1 MSSDV
6 WMMPQINPGSLW
18 FHPCRLTSVNFNY
31 LCVVCLQ
38 EEASEEAK
46 LLPHKHDIISVLGVG
61 GHWVT
66 SHKDLQVSQ
75 RWKNKSSLTFNQQIF
90 HQSLSVFVFPK
101 LDPPDCRLLH
111 LKSASLTFLNPEVW
125 TASSSQQGRYLRILN
140 SQCVISNKRTWS
152 RTHTFSVL
160 NCLFQIF
167 WRTSW
172 TRCQRESSG
181 NSNTQWGCRVGHIN
195 TPLGNAYPVIPSSS
209 TCWYVP
215 DEYITLNKTSV

>member
-1 MSSDV
+1 MSSGV
-6 WMMPQINPGSLW
+6 WMRPQISPGSLG
-18 FHPCRLTSVNFNY
+18 FHPCWLKLNIGTFHHFCAVH
-31 LCVVCLQ
+31 LH

-75 RWKNKSSLTFNQQIF
+75 SEVEKKTSLTFNQQFF
-90 HQSLSVFVFPK
+90 HQSFSSFFVFPQ

-140 SQCVISNKRTWS
+140 SQCVTSNKRTWS
-152 RTHTFSVL
+152 GTHTLSVL

-172 TRCQRESSG
+172 TRCQLESSG
-181 NSNTQWGCRVGHIN
+181 MFIQFFQFSLH
-195 TPLGNAYPVIPSSS
+195 
-209 TCWYVP
+209 WYWCQMN
-215 DEYITLNKTSV
+215 I